1 MSNTDKYT
9 KYEPD
14 LQKTHF
20 DNKDLQLSA
29 LSDSNLGVKE
39 AAKSKDDKSEHQAGK
54 IFVKKPFDDFLWHL
68 IVVIFLTIIESN
80 TAFLR

>member
-9 KYEPD
+9 KYKPD

-39 AAKSKDDKSEHQAGK
+39 AAKSQDDKSEHQAGK
-54 IFVKKPFDDFLWHL
+54 IFVKKPFDGTQFFVAFDRWQHH
-68 IVVIFLTIIESN
+68 IFDNS
-80 TAFLR
+80 

>member
-39 AAKSKDDKSEHQAGK
+39 AAKSQDDKSEHQAGK
-54 IFVKKPFDDFLWHL
+54 IFVKKPFDGTQFFVAFDRCQHH
-68 IVVIFLTIIESN
+68 IFDNS
-80 TAFLR
+80 